1 MIRIN
6 LISEGRKPVA
16 PRAPKISAGAKEPAS
31 VALVILAV
39 IGLLVAGTHFF
50 LLGRA
55 LSAKE
60 AEVAEAQR
68 EVDELAPI
76 IKEVEEFKARKAELE
91 HKVQVIEDLKARQ
104 RGPVRIMDFVSR
116 ALPELLWLD
125 QMEVRESV
133 IRLHGKAFN
142 TNAVANFIE
151 NLGHV
156 EMFEEPVL
164 RDTVERWVGDEQVY
178 EFRIDVN
185 YTFASPPA
193 QTAADE
199 AVSS

>member
-91 HKVQVIEDLKARQ
+91 HKVRVIEDLKARQ